1 MFEHARDKYFYMEI
15 EHFFTCPYCWQEVSM
30 VLDASVS
37 DQTYIEDCEVCCRP
51 IKVWYTVEDGEI
63 ADFSADSVDE

>member
-1 MFEHARDKYFYMEI
+1 MEI

-30 VLDASVS
+30 VLDLSVS

-51 IKVWYTVEDGEI
+51 IKVWNTVEDGEI
-63 ADFSADSVDE
+63 ADFAADSTDE